1 VKTKLSY
8 KVSGNYI
15 HEGTA
20 YSASSSIF
28 DIVINQSATSNEMHF
43 TTIVGTIDY
52 YGVVGDQIVLNDG
65 NTLTLETDSMYDI
78 TVPSGKHK
86 LVLVETRSH
95 DYVGLGGVAL
105 VEIHNFPAL
114 GSVSTFDTCP
124 NNASTNLVKVP
135 TTLPPNIKNI
145 QYMFAEASSFNQDI
159 SGWDTS
165 NVTNMKKYVP

>member
-1 VKTKLSY
+1 MKTKLSY
-8 KVSGNYI
+8 KVSSNYI

-65 NTLTLETDSMYDI
+65 NTLTLE
-78 TVPSGKHK
+78 